1 MIRADKI
8 VQANGADLCVG
19 TFGDPSDPPILLIG
33 GSSASMDWWEDE
45 FCERLA
51 DGRRFVIRYDHRD
64 TGQSVTYEPGAPGYT
79 SDDLVADAVGVLD
92 ACGVPSAH
100 IVGISMGGALAQLV
114 ALDYADRVASLTLI
128 ATSPAGPGPD
138 DPDLSTMSDETVARF
153 AVDEPDW
160 SDREAVVDYLTHL
173 ARASA
178 STSRPFDEAEFRELA
193 GRVFN
198 RTINMASSM
207 KNHDVL
213 EGGDR
218 WRERLAELRVPTLV
232 IHGTEDPVLPY
243 GNGLAL
249 AKDIPHSERSPSS
262 RRATSCP
269 GRPGASSCPP
279 RTEAGDPALVMLRR
293 LARQAVCHYD
303 Q

>member
-8 VQANGADLCVG
+8 VHANGVDLCVG

-64 TGQSVTYEPGAPGYT
+64 TGKSVTYEPGGPQCT

-92 ACGVPSAH
+92 ACEVPRAH
-100 IVGISMGGALAQLV
+100 IVGISMGGAIAQLV
-114 ALDYADRVASLTLI
+114 ALDYADKVASLTLI

-138 DPDLSTMSDETVARF
+138 DPDLPTMSEQTAARF
-153 AVDEPDW
+153 AVEEPDW

-173 ARASA
+173 ARVSASA
-178 STSRPFDEAEFRELA
+178 SRPFEEQEFRDLA
-193 GRVFN
+193 GRVFD

-218 WRERLAELRVPTLV
+218 WRERLAELTVPTLV
-232 IHGTEDPVLPY
+232 IHGTDDPVLPY

-249 AKDIPHSERSPSS
+249 AKDIPDAELLTLEDTGHELP
-262 RRATSCP
+262 
-269 GRPGASSCPP
+269 RPVWGVVV
-279 RTEAGDPALVMLRR
+279 PAILDHT
-293 LARQAVCHYD
+293 AR
-303 Q
+303 

>member
-79 SDDLVADAVGVLD
+79 
-92 ACGVPSAH
+92 
-100 IVGISMGGALAQLV
+100 
-114 ALDYADRVASLTLI
+114 
-128 ATSPAGPGPD
+128 
-138 DPDLSTMSDETVARF
+138 SDETVARF

-249 AKDIPHSERSPSS
+249 AKDIPHSELLTLEQTGHELP
-262 RRATSCP
+262 RAAW
-269 GRPGASSCPP
+269 GIVV
-279 RTEAGDPALVMLRR
+279 PAI
-293 LARQAVCHYD
+293 
-303 Q
+303 

>member
-1 MIRADKI
+1 MLRADKI
-8 VQANGADLCVG
+8 VHANGVDLCVG
-19 TFGDPSDPPILLIG
+19 TFGDPADPPILLIG

-100 IVGISMGGALAQLV
+100 IVGISMGGALAPLV
-114 ALDYADRVASLTLI
+114 ALDYADKVASLTLI

-138 DPDLSTMSDETVARF
+138 DPDLPTMSEETVARF
-153 AVDEPDW
+153 AVEEPDW

-173 ARASA
+173 GRVSASA
-178 STSRPFDEAEFRELA
+178 SRPFDEAEFRELA
-193 GRVFN
+193 GRIFD
-198 RTINMASSM
+198 RTISMASSM

-218 WRERLAELRVPTLV
+218 WRERLAGLRVPTLV

-243 GNGLAL
+243 GNGVAL
-249 AKDIPHSERSPSS
+249 ANDIPDAELLTLEQTGHELPRAVWGIVLRAILDHTS
-262 RRATSCP
+262 R
-269 GRPGASSCPP
+269 
-279 RTEAGDPALVMLRR
+279 
-293 LARQAVCHYD
+293 
-303 Q
+303 